1 MKLKSPKLTWR
12 TRRRLKTAG
21 IILGSGLALGLLVW
35 LCWVLWLGRFVV
47 YSRDAVRLDFD
58 WQTPG
63 SYVAALPPETPTVSI
78 VYDDGSETVVQRNQE
93 RTQLNGCYITAQMLI
108 DDIAGVDALIREL
121 PKGTAIMLELKNGS
135 GTFYYDTELPR
146 ASVSSKID
154 KAAMKSLLSYLAKAD
169 YYTIAKIPAFRDRAY
184 GLKNVPQGI
193 YHVNK
198 KGLWPDNNNCYWLN
212 PTNPTVLSYISSIVQ
227 ELKEMDFDEVLLAD
241 FSVPVS
247 DKVYF
252 KEDRTEALKNA
263 ANTIIESCGS
273 EYFTISFG
281 VTSSTFPLP
290 EGRTRMYLSGV
301 EAQNVGAVIAQS
313 KVENAEIR
321 IVFLADT
328 NDTRYDEYGVMR
340 PLTMAPSK
348 K

>member
-1 MKLKSPKLTWR
+1 MTLTFR
-12 TRRRLKTAG
+12 TRRRLKGLFIALLSLTMAFILAWLG
-21 IILGSGLALGLLVW
+21 WVVYLERYIIYTRDGVVLNLDLDLDQYDEGVVATPPDANETVPIFYNEGSNAQEMNAELTQLWGYYISFDDLAKDINACRDQLALLPAG
-35 LCWVLWLGRFVV
+35 
-47 YSRDAVRLDFD
+47 
-58 WQTPG
+58 TP
-63 SYVAALPPETPTVSI
+63 VMI
-78 VYDDGSETVVQRNQE
+78 
-93 RTQLNGCYITAQMLI
+93 
-108 DDIAGVDALIREL
+108 
-121 PKGTAIMLELKNGS
+121 ELKS
-135 GTFYYDTELPR
+135 GYGKFHYSTSVPGAEL
-146 ASVSSKID
+146 SD
-154 KAAMKSLLSYLAKAD
+154 SLNIAEVDSLIQDLRSRNLYL
-169 YYTIAKIPAFRDRAY
+169 IAKVSAFRDRAY

-241 FSVPVS
+241 FLIPVS

-273 EYFTISFG
+273 EYFTVSFG

-313 KVENAEIR
+313 KIENPEIH
-321 IVFLADT
+321 IVFLVDT
-328 NDTRYDEYGVMR
+328 NDTRYDAYGVMR
-340 PLTMAPSK
+340 PLSASEVLN
-348 K
+348 

>member
-1 MKLKSPKLTWR
+1 MSLTFR
-12 TRRRLKTAG
+12 TRRRLKALG
-21 IILGSGLALGLLVW
+21 IAALSLVMVFVIGWLGWVVYLERYIIYTRDGVVLDLDLDLDQYDEGVVATPPDANETVPIFYNEGSNAQEMNAELTQLWGYYISFDALAKDINACRDQLALLPAG
-35 LCWVLWLGRFVV
+35 
-47 YSRDAVRLDFD
+47 
-58 WQTPG
+58 TP
-63 SYVAALPPETPTVSI
+63 VMI
-78 VYDDGSETVVQRNQE
+78 
-93 RTQLNGCYITAQMLI
+93 
-108 DDIAGVDALIREL
+108 
-121 PKGTAIMLELKNGS
+121 ELKS
-135 GTFYYDTELPR
+135 GYGKFHYSTSVPGAEL
-146 ASVSSKID
+146 SD
-154 KAAMKSLLSYLAKAD
+154 SLNIAEVDSLIQDLRSRNLYL
-169 YYTIAKIPAFRDRAY
+169 IAKVSAFRDRAY

-313 KVENAEIR
+313 KIENPEIH
-321 IVFLADT
+321 IVFLVDT
-328 NDTRYDEYGVMR
+328 NDTRYDAYGVMR
-340 PLTMAPSK
+340 PLSASEVLN
-348 K
+348 

>member
-1 MKLKSPKLTWR
+1 MTLTFR
-12 TRRRLKTAG
+12 TRRRLKGLFIALLSLTMAFILAWLG
-21 IILGSGLALGLLVW
+21 WVVYLERYIIYTRDGVVLNLDLDLDQYDEGVVATPPDANETVPIFYNEGSNAQEMNAELTQLWGYYISFDDLAKDINACRDQLALLPAG
-35 LCWVLWLGRFVV
+35 
-47 YSRDAVRLDFD
+47 
-58 WQTPG
+58 TP
-63 SYVAALPPETPTVSI
+63 VMI
-78 VYDDGSETVVQRNQE
+78 
-93 RTQLNGCYITAQMLI
+93 
-108 DDIAGVDALIREL
+108 
-121 PKGTAIMLELKNGS
+121 ELKS
-135 GTFYYDTELPR
+135 GYGKFHYSTSVPGAELSD
-146 ASVSSKID
+146 SVNIAEVD
-154 KAAMKSLLSYLAKAD
+154 SLIQDLRSRNLYL
-169 YYTIAKIPAFRDRAY
+169 IAKVSAFRDRAY

-328 NDTRYDEYGVMR
+328 NDTRYDEYGVLR
-340 PLTMAPSK
+340 PLSASEVLN
-348 K
+348 

>member
-1 MKLKSPKLTWR
+1 MSLPYR
-12 TRRRLKTAG
+12 TRRRLKALG
-21 IILGSGLALGLLVW
+21 IAAASLVMVFVIGWLGWVVYLERYIIYTRDGVVLNLDLDLDQYDEGVVATPPDANETVPIFYNEGSNAQEMNAELTQLWGYYISFDALAKDINACRDQLALLPAG
-35 LCWVLWLGRFVV
+35 
-47 YSRDAVRLDFD
+47 
-58 WQTPG
+58 TP
-63 SYVAALPPETPTVSI
+63 VMI
-78 VYDDGSETVVQRNQE
+78 
-93 RTQLNGCYITAQMLI
+93 
-108 DDIAGVDALIREL
+108 
-121 PKGTAIMLELKNGS
+121 ELKS
-135 GTFYYDTELPR
+135 GYGKFHYSTSVPGAELSD
-146 ASVSSKID
+146 SVNIAEVD
-154 KAAMKSLLSYLAKAD
+154 SLIQDLRSRNLYL
-169 YYTIAKIPAFRDRAY
+169 IAKVSAFRDRAY

-313 KVENAEIR
+313 KIENPEIH
-321 IVFLADT
+321 IVFLVDT
-328 NDTRYDEYGVMR
+328 NDTRYDAYGVMR
-340 PLTMAPSK
+340 PLSASEVLN
-348 K
+348 

>member
-1 MKLKSPKLTWR
+1 MSLPYR
-12 TRRRLKTAG
+12 TRRRLK
-21 IILGSGLALGLLVW
+21 ALGIAAASLVM
-35 LCWVLWLGRFVV
+35 VFVIAWLGWVV
-47 YSRDAVRLDFD
+47 YLERYIIYTRDGVVLNLDLNLEQYD
-58 WQTPG
+58 EGVVATPPDANETVPIFYNEG
-63 SYVAALPPETPTVSI
+63 SNAQEMNAAL
-78 VYDDGSETVVQRNQE
+78 
-93 RTQLNGCYITAQMLI
+93 TQLWGHYISF
-108 DDIAGVDALIREL
+108 DD
-121 PKGTAIMLELKNGS
+121 
-135 GTFYYDTELPR
+135 
-146 ASVSSKID
+146 
-154 KAAMKSLLSYLAKAD
+154 LAKAINACRD
-169 YYTIAKIPAFRDRAY
+169 QLALLPAGTPVMIELKSGYGKFGYSTSVPGAELSDSLNIAEVNSLIQDLRSRNLYLIAKVSAFRDRAY

-273 EYFTISFG
+273 EYFTVSFG

-340 PLTMAPSK
+340 PLSASEVLN
-348 K
+348 

>member
-1 MKLKSPKLTWR
+1 MSLPYR
-12 TRRRLKTAG
+12 TRRRLKALG
-21 IILGSGLALGLLVW
+21 IAAASLVMVFVIGWLGWVVYLERYIIYTRDGVVLNLDLDLDQYDEGVVATPPDANETVPIFYNEGSNAQEMNAELTQLWGYYISYDALAKDINACRDQLALLPAG
-35 LCWVLWLGRFVV
+35 
-47 YSRDAVRLDFD
+47 
-58 WQTPG
+58 TP
-63 SYVAALPPETPTVSI
+63 VMI
-78 VYDDGSETVVQRNQE
+78 
-93 RTQLNGCYITAQMLI
+93 
-108 DDIAGVDALIREL
+108 
-121 PKGTAIMLELKNGS
+121 ELKS
-135 GTFYYDTELPR
+135 GYGKFHYSTSVPGAELSD
-146 ASVSSKID
+146 SVNIAEVD
-154 KAAMKSLLSYLAKAD
+154 SLIQDLRSRNLYL
-169 YYTIAKIPAFRDRAY
+169 IAKVSAFRDRAY

-252 KEDRTEALKNA
+252 KEDRTEVLKNA

-328 NDTRYDEYGVMR
+328 NDTRYDEYGVLR
-340 PLTMAPSK
+340 PLSASEVLN
-348 K
+348 

>member
-1 MKLKSPKLTWR
+1 MTLTFR
-12 TRRRLKTAG
+12 TRRRLKRLFIALLSLTMAFILAWLG
-21 IILGSGLALGLLVW
+21 WVVYLERYIIYTRDGVVLDLDLDLDQYDEGVVATPPDANETVPIFYNEGSNAQEMNAELTQLWGYYISFDALAKDINACRDQLALLPAG
-35 LCWVLWLGRFVV
+35 
-47 YSRDAVRLDFD
+47 
-58 WQTPG
+58 TP
-63 SYVAALPPETPTVSI
+63 VMI
-78 VYDDGSETVVQRNQE
+78 
-93 RTQLNGCYITAQMLI
+93 
-108 DDIAGVDALIREL
+108 
-121 PKGTAIMLELKNGS
+121 ELKS
-135 GTFYYDTELPR
+135 GYGKFHYSTSVPGAEL
-146 ASVSSKID
+146 SD
-154 KAAMKSLLSYLAKAD
+154 SLNIAEVDSLIQDLRSRNLYL
-169 YYTIAKIPAFRDRAY
+169 IAKVSAFRDRAY

-273 EYFTISFG
+273 EYFTISLG

-313 KVENAEIR
+313 KIENPEIH
-321 IVFLADT
+321 IVFLVDT
-328 NDTRYDEYGVMR
+328 NDTRYDAYGVMR
-340 PLTMAPSK
+340 PLSASEVLN
-348 K
+348 

>member
-1 MKLKSPKLTWR
+1 MTLTFR
-12 TRRRLKTAG
+12 TRRRLKGLFIALLSLTMAFILAWLG
-21 IILGSGLALGLLVW
+21 WVVYLERYIIYTRDGVVLNLDLNLDQYDEGVVATPPDANETVPIFYNEGSNAQEMNAELTQLWGYYISFDDLAKDINACRDQLALLPAG
-35 LCWVLWLGRFVV
+35 
-47 YSRDAVRLDFD
+47 
-58 WQTPG
+58 TP
-63 SYVAALPPETPTVSI
+63 VMI
-78 VYDDGSETVVQRNQE
+78 
-93 RTQLNGCYITAQMLI
+93 
-108 DDIAGVDALIREL
+108 
-121 PKGTAIMLELKNGS
+121 ELKS
-135 GTFYYDTELPR
+135 GYGKFHYSTSVPGAEL
-146 ASVSSKID
+146 SD
-154 KAAMKSLLSYLAKAD
+154 SLNIAEVDSLIQDLRSRNLYL
-169 YYTIAKIPAFRDRAY
+169 IAKVSAFRDRAY

-340 PLTMAPSK
+340 PLSASEVLNQ
-348 K
+348 

>member
-1 MKLKSPKLTWR
+1 MSLPYR
-12 TRRRLKTAG
+12 TRRRLKALG
-21 IILGSGLALGLLVW
+21 IAAASLVMVFVIGWLGWVVYLERYIIYTRDGVVLNLDLDLDQYDEGVVATPPDANETVPIFYNEGSNAQEMNAELTQLWGYYISFDDLAKDINACRDQLALLPAG
-35 LCWVLWLGRFVV
+35 
-47 YSRDAVRLDFD
+47 
-58 WQTPG
+58 TP
-63 SYVAALPPETPTVSI
+63 VMI
-78 VYDDGSETVVQRNQE
+78 
-93 RTQLNGCYITAQMLI
+93 
-108 DDIAGVDALIREL
+108 
-121 PKGTAIMLELKNGS
+121 ELKS
-135 GTFYYDTELPR
+135 GYGKFHYSTSVPGAEL
-146 ASVSSKID
+146 SD
-154 KAAMKSLLSYLAKAD
+154 SLNIAEVDSLIQDLRSRNLYL
-169 YYTIAKIPAFRDRAY
+169 IAKVSAFRDRAY

-273 EYFTISFG
+273 EYFTVSFG

-313 KVENAEIR
+313 KIENPEIH
-321 IVFLADT
+321 IVFLVDT
-328 NDTRYDEYGVMR
+328 NDTRYDAYGVMR
-340 PLTMAPSK
+340 PLSASEVLN
-348 K
+348 

>member
-1 MKLKSPKLTWR
+1 MTLTFR
-12 TRRRLKTAG
+12 TRRRLKGLFIALLSLTMAFILAWLG
-21 IILGSGLALGLLVW
+21 WVVYLERYIIYTRDGVVLDLDLDLDQYDEGVVANPPNVNETVPIFYNEGSNAQEMNAELTQLWGYYISFDALAKDINACRDQLALLPAG
-35 LCWVLWLGRFVV
+35 
-47 YSRDAVRLDFD
+47 
-58 WQTPG
+58 TP
-63 SYVAALPPETPTVSI
+63 VMI
-78 VYDDGSETVVQRNQE
+78 
-93 RTQLNGCYITAQMLI
+93 
-108 DDIAGVDALIREL
+108 
-121 PKGTAIMLELKNGS
+121 ELKS
-135 GTFYYDTELPR
+135 GYGKFHYSTSVPGAEL
-146 ASVSSKID
+146 SD
-154 KAAMKSLLSYLAKAD
+154 SLNIAEVDSLIQDLRSRNLYL
-169 YYTIAKIPAFRDRAY
+169 IAKVSAFRDRAY

-273 EYFTISFG
+273 EYFTVSFG

-313 KVENAEIR
+313 KIENPEIH
-321 IVFLADT
+321 IVFLVDT
-328 NDTRYDEYGVMR
+328 NDTRYDAYGVMR
-340 PLTMAPSK
+340 PLSASEVLN
-348 K
+348 

>member
-1 MKLKSPKLTWR
+1 MSLPYR
-12 TRRRLKTAG
+12 TRRRLKALG
-21 IILGSGLALGLLVW
+21 IAAASLVMVFVIGWLGWVVYLERYIIYTRDGVVLNLDLDPDQYDEGVVATPPDANETVPIFYNEGSNAQEMNAELTQLWGYYISFDALAKDINACRDQLALLPAG
-35 LCWVLWLGRFVV
+35 
-47 YSRDAVRLDFD
+47 
-58 WQTPG
+58 TP
-63 SYVAALPPETPTVSI
+63 VMI
-78 VYDDGSETVVQRNQE
+78 
-93 RTQLNGCYITAQMLI
+93 
-108 DDIAGVDALIREL
+108 
-121 PKGTAIMLELKNGS
+121 ELKS
-135 GTFYYDTELPR
+135 GYGKFHYSTSVPGAELSD
-146 ASVSSKID
+146 SVNIAEVD
-154 KAAMKSLLSYLAKAD
+154 SLIQDLRSRNLYL
-169 YYTIAKIPAFRDRAY
+169 IAKVSAFRDRAY

-340 PLTMAPSK
+340 PLSASEVLN
-348 K
+348 

>member
-1 MKLKSPKLTWR
+1 MTLTFR
-12 TRRRLKTAG
+12 TRRRLKGLFIALLSLTMAFILAWLG
-21 IILGSGLALGLLVW
+21 WVVYLERYIIYTRDGVVLNLDLDLDQYDEGVVATPPDANETVPIFYNEGSNAQEMNAELTQLWGYYISFDDLAKDINACRDQLALLPAG
-35 LCWVLWLGRFVV
+35 
-47 YSRDAVRLDFD
+47 
-58 WQTPG
+58 TP
-63 SYVAALPPETPTVSI
+63 VMI
-78 VYDDGSETVVQRNQE
+78 
-93 RTQLNGCYITAQMLI
+93 
-108 DDIAGVDALIREL
+108 
-121 PKGTAIMLELKNGS
+121 ELKS
-135 GTFYYDTELPR
+135 GYGKFHYSTSVPGAEL
-146 ASVSSKID
+146 SD
-154 KAAMKSLLSYLAKAD
+154 SLNIAEVDSLIQDLRSRNLYL
-169 YYTIAKIPAFRDRAY
+169 IAKVSAFRDRAY

-241 FSVPVS
+241 FSIPVS

-273 EYFTISFG
+273 EYFTVSFG

-328 NDTRYDEYGVMR
+328 NDTRYDEYGVLR
-340 PLTMAPSK
+340 PLSASEVLNQ
-348 K
+348 

>member
-1 MKLKSPKLTWR
+1 MTLTFR
-12 TRRRLKTAG
+12 TRRRLKALG
-21 IILGSGLALGLLVW
+21 IAALSLMMVFVIGWLGWVVYLERYIIYTRDGVVLNLDLNLDQYDEGVVATPPDANETVPIFYNEGSNAQEMNAELTQLWGYYISFDDLAKDINACRDQLALLPAG
-35 LCWVLWLGRFVV
+35 
-47 YSRDAVRLDFD
+47 
-58 WQTPG
+58 TP
-63 SYVAALPPETPTVSI
+63 VMI
-78 VYDDGSETVVQRNQE
+78 
-93 RTQLNGCYITAQMLI
+93 
-108 DDIAGVDALIREL
+108 
-121 PKGTAIMLELKNGS
+121 ELKS
-135 GTFYYDTELPR
+135 GYGKFHYSTSVPGAELSD
-146 ASVSSKID
+146 SVNIAEVD
-154 KAAMKSLLSYLAKAD
+154 SLIQDLRSRNLYL
-169 YYTIAKIPAFRDRAY
+169 IAKVSAFRDRAY

-241 FSVPVS
+241 FSIPVS

-252 KEDRTEALKNA
+252 KDDRTEALKNA

-328 NDTRYDEYGVMR
+328 NDTRYDEYGVLR
-340 PLTMAPSK
+340 PLSASEVLHQ
-348 K
+348 

>member
-1 MKLKSPKLTWR
+1 MSLTFR
-12 TRRRLKTAG
+12 TRRRLKALG
-21 IILGSGLALGLLVW
+21 IAALSLVMVFVIGWLGWVVYLERYIIYTRDGVVLNLDLDLSQYDEGVVATPPDANETVPIFYNEGSNAQEMNAELTQLWGYYISFDDLAKDINACRDQLALLPAG
-35 LCWVLWLGRFVV
+35 
-47 YSRDAVRLDFD
+47 
-58 WQTPG
+58 TP
-63 SYVAALPPETPTVSI
+63 VMI
-78 VYDDGSETVVQRNQE
+78 
-93 RTQLNGCYITAQMLI
+93 
-108 DDIAGVDALIREL
+108 
-121 PKGTAIMLELKNGS
+121 ELKS
-135 GTFYYDTELPR
+135 GYGKFHYSTSVPGAEL
-146 ASVSSKID
+146 SD
-154 KAAMKSLLSYLAKAD
+154 SLNIAEVDSLIQDLRSRNLYL
-169 YYTIAKIPAFRDRAY
+169 IAKVSAFRDRAY

-212 PTNPTVLSYISSIVQ
+212 PTNPTVVSYISSIVQ

-252 KEDRTEALKNA
+252 KDDRTEALKNA

-301 EAQNVGAVIAQS
+301 DAQNVGAVIAQS

-328 NDTRYDEYGVMR
+328 NDTRYDEYGVLR
-340 PLTMAPSK
+340 PLSASEVLN
-348 K
+348 

>member
-1 MKLKSPKLTWR
+1 MSLPYR
-12 TRRRLKTAG
+12 TRRRLKALGIATASLVMVFVIG
-21 IILGSGLALGLLVW
+21 WLGWVVYLERYIIYTRDGVVLNLDLDLDQYDEGVVATPPDANETVPIFYNEGSNAQEMNAELTQLWGYYISFDALAKDINACRDQLALLPAG
-35 LCWVLWLGRFVV
+35 
-47 YSRDAVRLDFD
+47 
-58 WQTPG
+58 TP
-63 SYVAALPPETPTVSI
+63 VMI
-78 VYDDGSETVVQRNQE
+78 
-93 RTQLNGCYITAQMLI
+93 
-108 DDIAGVDALIREL
+108 
-121 PKGTAIMLELKNGS
+121 ELKS
-135 GTFYYDTELPR
+135 GYGKFHYSTSVPGAELSD
-146 ASVSSKID
+146 SVNIAEVD
-154 KAAMKSLLSYLAKAD
+154 SLIQDLRSRNLYL
-169 YYTIAKIPAFRDRAY
+169 IAKVSAFRDRAY

-340 PLTMAPSK
+340 PLSASEVLN
-348 K
+348 

>member
-1 MKLKSPKLTWR
+1 MNLPYR
-12 TRRRLKTAG
+12 TRRRLKTLG
-21 IILGSGLALGLLVW
+21 IAALALTMLLA
-35 LCWVLWLGRFVV
+35 VLSLFWVV
-47 YSRDAVRLDFD
+47 YLER
-58 WQTPG
+58 
-63 SYVAALPPETPTVSI
+63 YI
-78 VYDDGSETVVQRNQE
+78 VYTRDGVVLNLELDLDQYDEGVVAHPPDANETVPIFYNEGSNAQE
-93 RTQLNGCYITAQMLI
+93 MNAELTQLWGYYISF
-108 DDIAGVDALIREL
+108 DALAKDINACRDQLALL
-121 PKGTAIMLELKNGS
+121 PAGTPVMIELKS
-135 GTFYYDTELPR
+135 GYGKFHYSTSVPGAEL
-146 ASVSSKID
+146 SD
-154 KAAMKSLLSYLAKAD
+154 SLNIAEVDSLIQDLRSRNLYL
-169 YYTIAKIPAFRDRAY
+169 IAKVSAFRDRAY

-340 PLTMAPSK
+340 PLSASEVLN
-348 K
+348 

>member
-1 MKLKSPKLTWR
+1 MTLTFR
-12 TRRRLKTAG
+12 TRRRLKGLFIALLSLTMAFILAWLG
-21 IILGSGLALGLLVW
+21 WVVYLERYIIYTRDGVVLNLDLDLDQYDEGVVATPPDANETVPIFYNEGSNAQEMNAELTQLWGYYISFDALAKDINACRDQLALLPAG
-35 LCWVLWLGRFVV
+35 
-47 YSRDAVRLDFD
+47 
-58 WQTPG
+58 TP
-63 SYVAALPPETPTVSI
+63 VMI
-78 VYDDGSETVVQRNQE
+78 
-93 RTQLNGCYITAQMLI
+93 
-108 DDIAGVDALIREL
+108 
-121 PKGTAIMLELKNGS
+121 ELKS
-135 GTFYYDTELPR
+135 GYGKFHYSTSVPGAELSD
-146 ASVSSKID
+146 SVNIAEVD
-154 KAAMKSLLSYLAKAD
+154 SLIQDLRSRNLYL
-169 YYTIAKIPAFRDRAY
+169 IAKVSAFRDRAY

-340 PLTMAPSK
+340 PLSASEVLN
-348 K
+348 

>member
-1 MKLKSPKLTWR
+1 MTLTFR
-12 TRRRLKTAG
+12 TRRRLKGLFIALLSLTMAFILAWLG
-21 IILGSGLALGLLVW
+21 WVVYLERYIIYTRDGVVLDLDLDLDQYDEGVVATPPDANETVPIFYNEGSNAQEMNAELTQLWGYYISFDALAKDINACRDQLALLPAG
-35 LCWVLWLGRFVV
+35 
-47 YSRDAVRLDFD
+47 
-58 WQTPG
+58 TP
-63 SYVAALPPETPTVSI
+63 VI
-78 VYDDGSETVVQRNQE
+78 
-93 RTQLNGCYITAQMLI
+93 I
-108 DDIAGVDALIREL
+108 
-121 PKGTAIMLELKNGS
+121 ELKS
-135 GTFYYDTELPR
+135 GYGKFHYSTSVPGAELSD
-146 ASVSSKID
+146 SVNIAEVD
-154 KAAMKSLLSYLAKAD
+154 SLIQDLRSRNLYL
-169 YYTIAKIPAFRDRAY
+169 IAKVSAFRDRAY

-273 EYFTISFG
+273 EYFTVSFG

-313 KVENAEIR
+313 KIENPEIH
-321 IVFLADT
+321 IVFLVDT
-328 NDTRYDEYGVMR
+328 NDTRYDAYGVMR
-340 PLTMAPSK
+340 PLSASEVLN
-348 K
+348 

>member
-1 MKLKSPKLTWR
+1 MSLPYR
-12 TRRRLKTAG
+12 TRRRLKALG
-21 IILGSGLALGLLVW
+21 IAAVSLVMVFVIGWLGWVVYLERYIIYTRDGVVLNLDLDLDQYDEGVVATPPDANETVPIFYNEGSNAQEMNAELTQLWGYYISFDALAKDINACRDQLALLPAG
-35 LCWVLWLGRFVV
+35 
-47 YSRDAVRLDFD
+47 
-58 WQTPG
+58 TP
-63 SYVAALPPETPTVSI
+63 VMI
-78 VYDDGSETVVQRNQE
+78 
-93 RTQLNGCYITAQMLI
+93 
-108 DDIAGVDALIREL
+108 
-121 PKGTAIMLELKNGS
+121 ELKS
-135 GTFYYDTELPR
+135 GYGKFHYSTSVPGAELSD
-146 ASVSSKID
+146 SVNIAEVD
-154 KAAMKSLLSYLAKAD
+154 SLIQDLRSRNLYL
-169 YYTIAKIPAFRDRAY
+169 IAKVSAFRDRAY

-340 PLTMAPSK
+340 PLSASEVLNQ
-348 K
+348 

>member
-1 MKLKSPKLTWR
+1 MTLTFR
-12 TRRRLKTAG
+12 TRRRLKGLFIALLSLTMAFILAWLG
-21 IILGSGLALGLLVW
+21 WVVYLERYIIYTRDGVVLNLDLDLDQYDEGVVATPPDANETVPIFYNEGSNAQEMNAELTQLWGYYISFDDLAKDINACRDQLALLPAG
-35 LCWVLWLGRFVV
+35 
-47 YSRDAVRLDFD
+47 
-58 WQTPG
+58 TP
-63 SYVAALPPETPTVSI
+63 VMI
-78 VYDDGSETVVQRNQE
+78 
-93 RTQLNGCYITAQMLI
+93 
-108 DDIAGVDALIREL
+108 
-121 PKGTAIMLELKNGS
+121 ELKS
-135 GTFYYDTELPR
+135 GYGKFHYSTSVPGAEL
-146 ASVSSKID
+146 SD
-154 KAAMKSLLSYLAKAD
+154 SLNIAEVDSLIQDLRSRNLYL
-169 YYTIAKIPAFRDRAY
+169 IAKVSAFRDRAY

-252 KEDRTEALKNA
+252 KDDRTEALKNA

-328 NDTRYDEYGVMR
+328 NDTRYDEYGVLR
-340 PLTMAPSK
+340 PLSASEVLN
-348 K
+348 

>member
-1 MKLKSPKLTWR
+1 MTLTFR
-12 TRRRLKTAG
+12 TRRRLKGLFIALLSLTMAFILAWLG
-21 IILGSGLALGLLVW
+21 WVVYLERYIIYTRDGVVLNLDLDLDQYDEGVVATPPDANETVPIFYNEGSNAQEMNAELTQLWGYYISFDALAKDINACRDQLALLPAG
-35 LCWVLWLGRFVV
+35 
-47 YSRDAVRLDFD
+47 
-58 WQTPG
+58 TP
-63 SYVAALPPETPTVSI
+63 VMI
-78 VYDDGSETVVQRNQE
+78 
-93 RTQLNGCYITAQMLI
+93 
-108 DDIAGVDALIREL
+108 
-121 PKGTAIMLELKNGS
+121 ELKS
-135 GTFYYDTELPR
+135 GYGKFHYSTSVPGAELSD
-146 ASVSSKID
+146 SVNIAEVD
-154 KAAMKSLLSYLAKAD
+154 SLIQDLRSRNLYL
-169 YYTIAKIPAFRDRAY
+169 IAKVSAFRDRAY

-328 NDTRYDEYGVMR
+328 NDTRYDEYGVLR
-340 PLTMAPSK
+340 PLSASEVLNQ
-348 K
+348 

>member
-1 MKLKSPKLTWR
+1 MTLTFR
-12 TRRRLKTAG
+12 TRRRLKGLFIALLSLTMAFILAWLG
-21 IILGSGLALGLLVW
+21 WVVYLERYIIYTRDGVVLNLDLDLDQYDEGVVATPPDANETVPIFYNEGSNAQEMNAELTQLWGYYISFDALAKDINACRDQLALLPAG
-35 LCWVLWLGRFVV
+35 
-47 YSRDAVRLDFD
+47 
-58 WQTPG
+58 TP
-63 SYVAALPPETPTVSI
+63 VMI
-78 VYDDGSETVVQRNQE
+78 
-93 RTQLNGCYITAQMLI
+93 
-108 DDIAGVDALIREL
+108 
-121 PKGTAIMLELKNGS
+121 ELKS
-135 GTFYYDTELPR
+135 GYGKFHYSTSVPGAEL
-146 ASVSSKID
+146 SD
-154 KAAMKSLLSYLAKAD
+154 SLNIAEVDSLIQDLRSRNLYL
-169 YYTIAKIPAFRDRAY
+169 IAKVSAFRDRAY

-273 EYFTISFG
+273 EYFTVSFG

-328 NDTRYDEYGVMR
+328 NDTRYDEYGVLR
-340 PLTMAPSK
+340 PLSASEVLN
-348 K
+348 

>member
-1 MKLKSPKLTWR
+1 MSLPYR
-12 TRRRLKTAG
+12 TRRRLKALG
-21 IILGSGLALGLLVW
+21 IAAASLVMVFVIGWLGWVVYLERYIIYTRDGVVLNLDLDLDQYDEGVVATPPDANETVPIFYNEGSNAQEMNAELTQLWGYYISFDALAKDINACRDQLALLPAG
-35 LCWVLWLGRFVV
+35 
-47 YSRDAVRLDFD
+47 
-58 WQTPG
+58 TP
-63 SYVAALPPETPTVSI
+63 VMI
-78 VYDDGSETVVQRNQE
+78 
-93 RTQLNGCYITAQMLI
+93 
-108 DDIAGVDALIREL
+108 
-121 PKGTAIMLELKNGS
+121 ELKS
-135 GTFYYDTELPR
+135 GYGKFHYSTSVPGAELSD
-146 ASVSSKID
+146 SVNIAEVD
-154 KAAMKSLLSYLAKAD
+154 SLIQDLRSRNLYL
-169 YYTIAKIPAFRDRAY
+169 IAKVSAFRDRAY

-340 PLTMAPSK
+340 PLSASEVLHQ
-348 K
+348 

>member
-1 MKLKSPKLTWR
+1 MSLPYR
-12 TRRRLKTAG
+12 TRRRLKALG
-21 IILGSGLALGLLVW
+21 IAAASLVMVFVIGWLGWVVYLERYIIYTRDGVVLNLDLDLDQYDEGVVATPPDANETVPIFYNEGSNAQEMNAELTQLWGYYISFDALAKDINACRDQLALLPAG
-35 LCWVLWLGRFVV
+35 
-47 YSRDAVRLDFD
+47 
-58 WQTPG
+58 TP
-63 SYVAALPPETPTVSI
+63 VMI
-78 VYDDGSETVVQRNQE
+78 
-93 RTQLNGCYITAQMLI
+93 
-108 DDIAGVDALIREL
+108 
-121 PKGTAIMLELKNGS
+121 ELKS
-135 GTFYYDTELPR
+135 GYGKFHYSTSVPGAEL
-146 ASVSSKID
+146 SD
-154 KAAMKSLLSYLAKAD
+154 SLNIAEVDSLIQDLRSRNLYL
-169 YYTIAKIPAFRDRAY
+169 IAKVSAFRDRAY

-313 KVENAEIR
+313 KIENPEIH
-321 IVFLADT
+321 IVFLVDT
-328 NDTRYDEYGVMR
+328 NDTRYDAYGVMR
-340 PLTMAPSK
+340 PLSASEVLN
-348 K
+348 

>member
-1 MKLKSPKLTWR
+1 MTLTFR
-12 TRRRLKTAG
+12 TRRRLKGLFIALLSLTMAFILAWLG
-21 IILGSGLALGLLVW
+21 WVVYLERYIIYTRDGVVLNLDLDLDQYDEGVVATPPDANETVPIFYNEGSNAQEMNAELTQLWGYYISFDALAKDINACRDQLALLPAG
-35 LCWVLWLGRFVV
+35 
-47 YSRDAVRLDFD
+47 
-58 WQTPG
+58 TP
-63 SYVAALPPETPTVSI
+63 VMI
-78 VYDDGSETVVQRNQE
+78 
-93 RTQLNGCYITAQMLI
+93 
-108 DDIAGVDALIREL
+108 
-121 PKGTAIMLELKNGS
+121 ELKS
-135 GTFYYDTELPR
+135 GYGKFHYSTSVPGAEL
-146 ASVSSKID
+146 SD
-154 KAAMKSLLSYLAKAD
+154 SLNIAEVDSLIQDLRSRNLYL
-169 YYTIAKIPAFRDRAY
+169 IAKVSAFRDRAY

-340 PLTMAPSK
+340 PLSASEVLNQ
-348 K
+348 

>member
-1 MKLKSPKLTWR
+1 MTLTFR
-12 TRRRLKTAG
+12 TRRRLKGLFIALLSLTMAFILAWLG
-21 IILGSGLALGLLVW
+21 WVVYLERYIIYTRDGVVLNLDLNLDQYDEGVVATPPDANETVPIFYNEGSNAQEMNAELTQLWGYYISFDALAKDINACRDQLALLPAG
-35 LCWVLWLGRFVV
+35 
-47 YSRDAVRLDFD
+47 
-58 WQTPG
+58 TP
-63 SYVAALPPETPTVSI
+63 VMI
-78 VYDDGSETVVQRNQE
+78 
-93 RTQLNGCYITAQMLI
+93 
-108 DDIAGVDALIREL
+108 
-121 PKGTAIMLELKNGS
+121 ELKS
-135 GTFYYDTELPR
+135 GYGKFHYSTSVPGAELSD
-146 ASVSSKID
+146 SVNIAEVD
-154 KAAMKSLLSYLAKAD
+154 SLIQDLRSRNLYL
-169 YYTIAKIPAFRDRAY
+169 IAKVSAFRDRAY

-328 NDTRYDEYGVMR
+328 NDTRYDEYGVLR
-340 PLTMAPSK
+340 PLSASEVLN
-348 K
+348 

>member
-1 MKLKSPKLTWR
+1 MSLPYR
-12 TRRRLKTAG
+12 TRRRLKALG
-21 IILGSGLALGLLVW
+21 IAAASLVMVFVIGWLGWVVYLERYIIYTRDGVVLNLDLDLDQYDEGVVATPPDANETVPIFYNEGSNAQEMNAELTQLWGYYISFDALAKDINACRDQLALLPAG
-35 LCWVLWLGRFVV
+35 
-47 YSRDAVRLDFD
+47 
-58 WQTPG
+58 TP
-63 SYVAALPPETPTVSI
+63 VMI
-78 VYDDGSETVVQRNQE
+78 
-93 RTQLNGCYITAQMLI
+93 
-108 DDIAGVDALIREL
+108 
-121 PKGTAIMLELKNGS
+121 ELKS
-135 GTFYYDTELPR
+135 GYGKFHYSTSVPGAELSD
-146 ASVSSKID
+146 SVNIAEVD
-154 KAAMKSLLSYLAKAD
+154 SLIQDLRSRNLYL
-169 YYTIAKIPAFRDRAY
+169 IAKVSAFRDRAY

-212 PTNPTVLSYISSIVQ
+212 PTNPTVVSYISSIVQ

-313 KVENAEIR
+313 KIENPEIH
-321 IVFLADT
+321 IVFLVDT
-328 NDTRYDEYGVMR
+328 NDTRYDAYGVMR
-340 PLTMAPSK
+340 PLSASEVLN
-348 K
+348 

>member
-1 MKLKSPKLTWR
+1 MTLTFR
-12 TRRRLKTAG
+12 TRRRLKGLFIALLSLTMAFILIWLG
-21 IILGSGLALGLLVW
+21 WVVYLERYIIYTRDGVVLNLDLDLDQYDEGVVATPPDANETVPIFYNEGSNAQEMNAELTQLWGYYISFDALAKDINACRDQLALLPAG
-35 LCWVLWLGRFVV
+35 
-47 YSRDAVRLDFD
+47 
-58 WQTPG
+58 TP
-63 SYVAALPPETPTVSI
+63 VMI
-78 VYDDGSETVVQRNQE
+78 
-93 RTQLNGCYITAQMLI
+93 
-108 DDIAGVDALIREL
+108 
-121 PKGTAIMLELKNGS
+121 ELKS
-135 GTFYYDTELPR
+135 GYGKFHYSTSVPGAEL
-146 ASVSSKID
+146 SD
-154 KAAMKSLLSYLAKAD
+154 SLNIAEVDSLIQDLRSRNLYL
-169 YYTIAKIPAFRDRAY
+169 IAKVSAFRDRAY

-273 EYFTISFG
+273 EYFTVSFG

-313 KVENAEIR
+313 KIENPEIH
-321 IVFLADT
+321 IVFLVDT
-328 NDTRYDEYGVMR
+328 NDTRYDAYGVMR
-340 PLTMAPSK
+340 PLSASEVLN
-348 K
+348 

>member
-1 MKLKSPKLTWR
+1 MTLTFR
-12 TRRRLKTAG
+12 TRRRLKGLFIALLSLTMAFILAWLG
-21 IILGSGLALGLLVW
+21 WVVYLERYIIYTRDGVVLDLDLDLDQYDEGVVATPPDANETVPIFYNEGSNAQEMNAELTQLWGYYISFDALAKDINACRDQLALLPAG
-35 LCWVLWLGRFVV
+35 
-47 YSRDAVRLDFD
+47 
-58 WQTPG
+58 TP
-63 SYVAALPPETPTVSI
+63 VMI
-78 VYDDGSETVVQRNQE
+78 
-93 RTQLNGCYITAQMLI
+93 
-108 DDIAGVDALIREL
+108 
-121 PKGTAIMLELKNGS
+121 ELKS
-135 GTFYYDTELPR
+135 GYGKFHYSTSVPGAEL
-146 ASVSSKID
+146 SD
-154 KAAMKSLLSYLAKAD
+154 SLNIAEVDSLIQDLRSRNLYL
-169 YYTIAKIPAFRDRAY
+169 IAKVSAFRDRAY

-273 EYFTISFG
+273 EYFTVSFG

-313 KVENAEIR
+313 KIENPEIH
-321 IVFLADT
+321 IVFLVDT
-328 NDTRYDEYGVMR
+328 NDTRYDAYGVMR
-340 PLTMAPSK
+340 PLSASEVLN
-348 K
+348 

>member
-1 MKLKSPKLTWR
+1 MTLTFR
-12 TRRRLKTAG
+12 TRRRLKGLFIALLSLTMAFILAWLG
-21 IILGSGLALGLLVW
+21 WVVYLERYIIYTRDGVVLDLDLDLDQYDEGVVATPPDANETVPIFYNEGSNAQEMNAELTQLWGYYISFDALAKDINACRDQLALLPAG
-35 LCWVLWLGRFVV
+35 
-47 YSRDAVRLDFD
+47 
-58 WQTPG
+58 TP
-63 SYVAALPPETPTVSI
+63 VMI
-78 VYDDGSETVVQRNQE
+78 
-93 RTQLNGCYITAQMLI
+93 
-108 DDIAGVDALIREL
+108 
-121 PKGTAIMLELKNGS
+121 ELKS
-135 GTFYYDTELPR
+135 GYGKFHYSTSVPGAEL
-146 ASVSSKID
+146 SD
-154 KAAMKSLLSYLAKAD
+154 SLNIAEVDSLIQDLRSRNLYL
-169 YYTIAKIPAFRDRAY
+169 IAKVSAFRDRAY

-340 PLTMAPSK
+340 PLSASEVLNQ
-348 K
+348 

>member
-1 MKLKSPKLTWR
+1 MTLTFR
-12 TRRRLKTAG
+12 TRRRLKGLFIALLSLTMAFILAWLG
-21 IILGSGLALGLLVW
+21 WVVYLERYIIYTRDGVVLNLDLDLDQYDEGVVATPPDANETVPIFYNEGSNAQEMNAELTQLWGYYISFDALAKDINACRDQLALLPAG
-35 LCWVLWLGRFVV
+35 
-47 YSRDAVRLDFD
+47 
-58 WQTPG
+58 TP
-63 SYVAALPPETPTVSI
+63 VMI
-78 VYDDGSETVVQRNQE
+78 
-93 RTQLNGCYITAQMLI
+93 
-108 DDIAGVDALIREL
+108 
-121 PKGTAIMLELKNGS
+121 ELKS
-135 GTFYYDTELPR
+135 GYGKFHYSTSVPGAELSD
-146 ASVSSKID
+146 SVNIAEVD
-154 KAAMKSLLSYLAKAD
+154 SLIQDLRSRNLYL
-169 YYTIAKIPAFRDRAY
+169 IAKVSAFRDRAY

-241 FSVPVS
+241 FSIPVS

-340 PLTMAPSK
+340 PLSASEVLN
-348 K
+348 

>member
-1 MKLKSPKLTWR
+1 MTLTFR
-12 TRRRLKTAG
+12 TRRRLKGLFIALLSLTMAFILAWLG
-21 IILGSGLALGLLVW
+21 WVVYLERYIIYTRDGVVLDLDLDLDQYDEGVVATPPDANETVPIFYNEGSNAQEMNAELTQLWGYYISFDDLAKDINACRDQLALLPAG
-35 LCWVLWLGRFVV
+35 
-47 YSRDAVRLDFD
+47 
-58 WQTPG
+58 TP
-63 SYVAALPPETPTVSI
+63 VMI
-78 VYDDGSETVVQRNQE
+78 
-93 RTQLNGCYITAQMLI
+93 
-108 DDIAGVDALIREL
+108 
-121 PKGTAIMLELKNGS
+121 ELKS
-135 GTFYYDTELPR
+135 GYGKFHYSTSVPGAELSD
-146 ASVSSKID
+146 SVNIAEVD
-154 KAAMKSLLSYLAKAD
+154 SLIQDLRSRNLYL
-169 YYTIAKIPAFRDRAY
+169 IAKVSAFRDRAY

-212 PTNPTVLSYISSIVQ
+212 PPNPTVLSYISCIVQ

-328 NDTRYDEYGVMR
+328 NDTRYDEYGVLR
-340 PLTMAPSK
+340 PLSASEVLNQ
-348 K
+348 